1 MNIHRIVIAGGGT
14 AGWLSALY
22 MQKTFPESNITVIE
36 STEIGIIG
44 AGEGTTPMINKTID
58 YLDIDLK
65 DFISNTK
72 STIKNGVNFKNW
84 NKDGTD
90 YLHPFLEPNEE
101 LIENARLMYIA
112 NNMANK
118 EGCLSTMLMEEKK
131 VPIYFENG
139 VYKRYGPAAIHFD
152 ARALAL
158 FLKDKAIE
166 RGITH
171 VDSKIVDVVLKDKIV
186 EKLILENGQEA
197 KCNFVVDCT
206 GFKRLI
212 IGDYLKSNFISYK
225 DQIPGN
231 AAQAFFIKID
241 DPKELSPWTE
251 STAEDHGWSW
261 KIPLQHRYG
270 CGYVYDSRVISNEDV
285 KLEINKRYGDV
296 EFVKQ
301 FSFEPGCLEEIW
313 IGNCIAIGLSAGF
326 IEPLEATSLQQ
337 TITLLDTVIK
347 KNKDINPTEE
357 YKQKV
362 NKTFAKESEEI
373 KDFVYLHY
381 LTNREDSFW
390 KNFMQNYRPSESFLK
405 VLNQINN
412 FETIHFPR
420 ECNIEY
426 CIFDHFRY
434 HLVANGNG
442 ITDKNNII
450 DYYNKDLKFY
460 KKDLDINI
468 KKIKEVVP
476 KLENHYDFLKKMGG
490 FNE

>member
-1 MNIHRIVIAGGGT
+1 MNINRIVIAGGGT

-44 AGEGTTPMINKTID
+44 AGEGTTPMINKTIA

-72 STIKNGVNFKNW
+72 STIKNGINFKNW
-84 NKDGTD
+84 NKNGTD
-90 YLHPFLEPNEE
+90 YLHPFLDPNED

-112 NNMANK
+112 NNMEDKDA
-118 EGCLSTMLMEEKK
+118 CLYTMLMPDKK
-131 VPIYFENG
+131 VTFSFENDFYTKHG
-139 VYKRYGPAAIHFD
+139 QAAIHFD
-152 ARALAL
+152 ARVLAL

-166 RGITH
+166 RGI
-171 VDSKIVDVVLKDKIV
+171 VYIDSKIVDAVLKDQNV
-186 EKLILENGQEA
+186 EKLILENGQEVRSD
-197 KCNFVVDCT
+197 FVVDCT

-231 AAQAFFIKID
+231 AAQAFFMQVD

-270 CGYVYDSRVISNEDV
+270 CGYVYDSRIISNEDV

-301 FSFEPGCLEEIW
+301 FSFEPGYLEEIW

-337 TITLLDTVIK
+337 TITLLDKVIK
-347 KNKDINPTEE
+347 QIKDINPTDE
-357 YKQKV
+357 YRKHV
-362 NKTFAKESEEI
+362 NTTFAEESEEI

-390 KNFMQNYRPSESFLK
+390 KNFMENYKPSQSILDM
-405 VLNQINN
+405 LNQINN
-412 FETIHFPR
+412 FEIIHMKH
-420 ECNIEY
+420 EV
-426 CIFDHFRY
+426 FDHFRF
-434 HLVANGNG
+434 HIVANGNG
-442 ITDKNNII
+442 IANKNNII
-450 DYYNKDLKFY
+450 EYYNKELKFY
-460 KKDLDINI
+460 KKDLDNNIEKI
-468 KKIKEVVP
+468 KKIIP

-490 FNE
+490 FSE

>member
-1 MNIHRIVIAGGGT
+1 MKTNNIVIAGGGT

-44 AGEGTTPMINKTID
+44 AGEGTTPMINKTIE

-72 STIKNGVNFKNW
+72 STIKNGINFKNW

-112 NNMANK
+112 NNMEN
-118 EGCLSTMLMEEKK
+118 EDGCLATMLMEENK

-139 VYKRYGPAAIHFD
+139 VYKRYGPVAIHFD
-152 ARALAL
+152 ARVLAL

-171 VDSKIVDVVLKDKIV
+171 IDSKIVNVVLKDQIV
-186 EKLILENGQEA
+186 EKLILENGEEA
-197 KCNFVVDCT
+197 KCDFVVDCT

-212 IGDYLKSNFISYK
+212 IGEYLKSKFISYK

-241 DPKELSPWTE
+241 DPKELSPLTE

-270 CGYVYDSRVISNEDV
+270 CGYVYDSRIISNEDV
-285 KLEINKRYGDV
+285 KLEINKKYGDV

-301 FSFEPGCLEEIW
+301 FSFEPGYLEEIW

-337 TITLLDTVIK
+337 TITLLDEIIK
-347 KNKDINPTEE
+347 KNKNIFPAKE
-357 YKQKV
+357 YKQKI
-362 NKTFAKESEEI
+362 NKTFSRESDEI
-373 KDFVYLHY
+373 KDFIYLHY
-381 LTNREDSFW
+381 VTNKDGSFW
-390 KNFMQNYRPSESFLK
+390 KNFMQNYKPSKSFLK
-405 VLNQINN
+405 VLDQINS
-412 FETIHFPR
+412 FERIHFPR
-420 ECNIEY
+420 GCNIEY
-426 CIFDHFRY
+426 CVFEHFRY

-442 ITDKNNII
+442 ITNKKDIKN
-450 DYYNKDLKFY
+450 YYNENLILY
-460 KKDLDINI
+460 KKDLDENI
-468 KKIKEVVP
+468 KKIKDVIP
-476 KLENHYDFLKKMGG
+476 KLENHYSFLKKMGG